1 MNEYVKC
8 YYNNCYHMA
17 CFISYKKD
25 SFYYT
30 TNIDKY
36 TVYIL
41 SDNGSIE
48 QYNGSQYA
56 RDFHAQQG
64 GIYVIGWDR
73 ARQQVYRC

>member
-1 MNEYVKC
+1 
-8 YYNNCYHMA
+8 MA

-30 TNIDKY
+30 INIDKY

-56 RDFHAQQG
+56 RDFHAAQQG
-64 GIYVIGWDR
+64 GIYVSG
-73 ARQQVYRC
+73 